1 MRKPRPQEVYRHFK
15 GRLYQIVTL
24 CKHSETGEEMVVYQ
38 AMYGDF
44 AIYCRPLWMFTEA
57 LDPIKYPDAEQTNR
71 FQLMKPMSETLRER
85 PRLPDVPQLLRE
97 QGRREESD
105 GVAESKV
112 QTEST
117 LVPGDDTEEEE
128 TQLRGGVMSKTIEEE
143 AEELNLD
150 KRVVAFLDADSTDER
165 LSILD
170 DLRNGIT
177 DEQIDICAMALDA
190 NIREGSTEDRFFSL
204 RDLLLTRKRFEAS
217 RLREGKGRNRG
228 AD

>member
-15 GRLYQIVTL
+15 GRLYQVVTL

-57 LDPIKYPDAEQTNR
+57 LDPIRYPDAEQTNR

-85 PRLPDVPQLLRE
+85 PKLPDVPQMLRE

-105 GVAESKV
+105 AAGDDMVSL
-112 QTEST
+112 EST
-117 LVPGDDTEEEE
+117 LVPGDDAEEEE
-128 TQLRGGVMSKTIEEE
+128 AAKRSSIMSKTIEEE

-165 LSILD
+165 LKILD

-177 DEQIDICAMALDA
+177 DDQIDICAMALDA

-217 RLREGKGRNRG
+217 RLREGKSRNRG
-228 AD
+228 TD